1 MIVLIVSG
9 LYFTL
14 GNIKPGLRSKLKC
27 IFLLAVVESRL
38 IEKYGMNTILEPFVE
53 SVIKLESVSYP
64 STVNLELLYYYNAGK
79 RSTIST

>member
-9 LYFTL
+9 LFYFTL
-14 GNIKPGLRSKLKC
+14 GNIKPALRSKLKC

-53 SVIKLESVSYP
+53 SAIKLESVSYP
-64 STVNLELLYYYNAGK
+64 STVNLELMYYNAGK
-79 RSTIST
+79 RSTISN